1 MITSDQPPQEPG
13 ITPLQTLGAEL
24 VARDRWSRS
33 QLIEFQRGQL
43 RSLLAHAVHA
53 SPYYRDIFGPDAAN
67 GNVPLSE
74 LPTLPKATLM
84 DNFDGIVTDPA
95 LRLSE
100 LEAHVTSA
108 EANRPF
114 RGHRVFS
121 TSGTAGLRGLTVYSH
136 EEFALWTAASL
147 RLFAWAGITP
157 QTRLVAI
164 GSPDP
169 VHITNQLFS
178 AFRSSRPDAPRVSV
192 ITPIDEI
199 VAALNEYKPE
209 ALVGYTSVGHLL
221 AQQQLDGRLHIQP
234 RVVALGSEVLTGEA
248 TQRIREAWGIEPVNV
263 YASTEVLY
271 IASSMPPHT
280 DMHIYE
286 DLLIIEVVDE
296 HNRPVPPGIPG
307 FKVLVTN
314 LVNRVQPLIRYE
326 LSDSV
331 VLADGV
337 DPSGLP
343 YGRIA
348 SVDGRSDDVL
358 RLFARAGGDL
368 PVYPHRLRAPFS
380 GLSEVRQYQIIHDES
395 RLQVRVVLQPAAPPE
410 TLIRVREALLC
421 SLDDIGAVAPPI
433 EIVPVASIEREAH
446 GSKLKLIKSRCPR
459 K

>member
-1 MITSDQPPQEPG
+1 MITSDQPPRGPG
-13 ITPLQTLGAEL
+13 IAPLQALGAEL

-33 QLIEFQRGQL
+33 QLIEFQRDQL
-43 RSLLAHAVHA
+43 RSLLAHAVQA
-53 SPYYRDIFGPDAAN
+53 SPYYRDVFGPNAA
-67 GNVPLSE
+67 NVPLSE

-84 DNFDGIVTDPA
+84 DNFDRIVTDPA
-95 LRLSE
+95 LQLSE

-114 RGHRVFS
+114 RGYRVFS
-121 TSGTAGLRGLTVYSH
+121 TSGTAGLRGLTIYSH

-147 RLFAWAGITP
+147 RLFAWTGITP

-178 AFRSSRPDAPRVSV
+178 AFRSGRQDAPRVSV
-192 ITPIDEI
+192 LTPIDEI
-199 VAALNEYKPE
+199 VAALNEYQPE

-221 AQQQLDGRLHIQP
+221 AQQQLDGRLRIQP

-248 TQRIREAWGIEPVNV
+248 TQRIREAWRIEPVNV
-263 YASTEVLY
+263 YASTEVLF
-271 IASSMPPHT
+271 IATSRPPHT
-280 DMHIYE
+280 DLHIYD

-296 HNRPVPPGIPG
+296 HNRPVPPGKPG

-331 VLADGV
+331 VLAEGP

-343 YGRIA
+343 YGRFA

-358 RLFARAGGDL
+358 RLSARAGGEL
-368 PVYPHRLRAPFS
+368 PVYPYRLRAPFS

-395 RLQVRVVLQPAAPPE
+395 GLQVRVVLQPAASPE
-410 TLIRVREALLC
+410 TLVRVREALLRA
-421 SLDDIGAVAPPI
+421 LDDIGALAPSI
-433 EIVPVASIEREAH
+433 EVVPVASIEREAH
-446 GSKLKLIKSRCPR
+446 GSKLKLIKSRRPW